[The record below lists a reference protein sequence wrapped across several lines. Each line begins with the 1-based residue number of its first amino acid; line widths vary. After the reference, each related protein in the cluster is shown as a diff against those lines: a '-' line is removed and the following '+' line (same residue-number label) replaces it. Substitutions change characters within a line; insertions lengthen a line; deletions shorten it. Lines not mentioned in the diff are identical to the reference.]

1 MKKLSS
7 FIQKGLLDCNA
18 EFNKDKTEIVLTDN
32 LSSLELSSEE
42 NKKTVRIPDKAILNR
57 GKGSLRIRVGPW
69 GYMGR
74 DNSALDV
81 KSCQYK
87 YTGYA
92 AFSDLHASSSTL

>member
-42 NKKTVRIPDKAILNR
+42 NKK
-57 GKGSLRIRVGPW
+57 
-69 GYMGR
+69 
-74 DNSALDV
+74 
-81 KSCQYK
+81 Q
-87 YTGYA
+87 
-92 AFSDLHASSSTL
+92 